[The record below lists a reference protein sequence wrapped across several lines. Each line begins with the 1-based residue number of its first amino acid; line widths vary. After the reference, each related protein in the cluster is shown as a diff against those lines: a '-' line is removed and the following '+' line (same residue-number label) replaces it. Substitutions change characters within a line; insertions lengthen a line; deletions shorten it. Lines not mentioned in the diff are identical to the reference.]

1 MNMMVSSAAFELAK
15 MANGGTEFAT
25 TTRPDGTLT
34 TFSMS
39 VERAQEVLNFT
50 KESMAKA
57 LEGDELEK
65 SVTLSTGATAYD
77 LRAPSL
83 LFFPVITPLRN
94 TLKRTKRANPGDAAR
109 WKSIT
114 GLANSPSHIGFVPE
128 GRRAASITYTM
139 ANASQAYATMG
150 TEDDLTDEAKFA
162 AEGFEDEEALV
173 QMRSLYKLMRIEEVS
188 LLHANASVALGTP
201 TTPTL
206 SASGSGNTLPG
217 APTTYSVI
225 VVALTPLGLMH
236 SSLTN
241 GVATTVSV
249 TSNDGNGAYTIN
261 CGSSMKSAAAT
272 QSVTLGQGLYC
283 STPWVNGAAGYA
295 WFVGTAGSE
304 TLQAITTVNV
314 AGFTA
319 PLAGSRQAATAIT
332 ADCSAE
338 TKGYDGL
345 LMQAYKNNSIA
356 YIKTLATGT
365 AGAGTQLTAVGNGE
379 VTEIREMLRSMWDQW
394 KVGVTVIYVSSQEL
408 ASLTKLVMSAGSTPL
423 LHINT
428 QTTSGEPAANKVT
441 AGAVVGW
448 YFNPYTADGGRFIP
462 IRIHPDMPNG
472 TIFGYAETLP
482 PQYMSNEC
490 PTVAELLVRQDY
502 YVEKWPRTSRKQF
515 YGTYCQTA
523 PAVYAPFCLGVI
535 NNIAPTP

>member
-1 MNMMVSSAAFELAK
+1 MNMIVSSAAFELAK
-15 MANGGTEFAT
+15 MANGGTEYAT
-25 TTRPDGTLT
+25 MTAPNGQLTQFGMSAEKAQATLDI
-34 TFSMS
+34 
-39 VERAQEVLNFT
+39 A
-50 KESMAKA
+50 KEAMKKE
-57 LEGDELEK
+57 LGEGDLAK

-94 TLKRTKRANPGDAAR
+94 SLKRTKRANPGDAAH
-109 WKSIT
+109 WKTIT
-114 GLANSPSHIGFVPE
+114 GLSNTPAHSGFVPE

-139 ANASQAYATMG
+139 ANASQGYATMG

-173 QMRSLYKLMRIEEVS
+173 QMRSLYKLFRIEEVS
-188 LLHANASVALGTP
+188 LLSANASVALGSP
-201 TTPTL
+201 GTPTL
-206 SASGSGNTLPG
+206 SSSGTGSTLPG

-225 VVALTPLGLMH
+225 CVALTPLGLMH
-236 SSLTN
+236 SSLAA

-261 CGSSMKSAAAT
+261 CGSSNKSAAAT
-272 QSVTLGQGLYC
+272 QAVTLGAGLYC
-283 STPWVNGAAGYA
+283 SVPWVNGAAGYA
-295 WFVGTAGSE
+295 WFVGAAGSE
-304 TLQAITTVNV
+304 TLQAITTLNV
-314 AGFTA
+314 VGFTA

-332 ADCSAE
+332 ADCSTE

-345 LMQAYKNNSIA
+345 LMQAYKNSSIS

-365 AGAGTQLTAVGNGE
+365 SGVGTQLTAVGNGE
-379 VTEIREMLRSMWDQW
+379 VAEIRDMLRAMWEQW
-394 KVGVTVIYVSSQEL
+394 KVGVTKIFVSAQEL
-408 ASLTKLVMSAGSTPL
+408 SSLTKLVLTAGSSPL
-423 LHINT
+423 LRVNT
-428 QTTSGEPAANKVT
+428 ETTADGPAPVKVT

-462 IRIHPDMPNG
+462 IQIHPDMPAG

-482 PQYMSNEC
+482 PTYMSNEC
-490 PTVAELLVRQDY
+490 PTVAEVLIRQDY

-515 YGTYCQTA
+515 YGTYHQSA

-535 NNIAPTP
+535 NNIAPTI